1 MKNKI
6 SAALAFVLS
15 LAMLAFIKGP
25 EKKVKNLSSEVI
37 VSWNIIAGETMISK
51 ENQPFMIVR
60 NQTMMH
66 LAMHDALNAINP
78 VYETYALKARN
89 KKADP
94 EAAAATAAYTVLVAA
109 YPDKKEML
117 DAKLGEWLRKVKTID
132 EKEESIVI
140 GQKAAIKIME
150 LRKKDGA
157 ANGNWLGDLKPSAGP
172 GIYQLVPPLNFVYA
186 PHWKTMQTFSLS
198 RYDQF
203 RCPPPPSL
211 TSNAYSDAFNEVK
224 SFGGKVSKLRT
235 TDQTL
240 YAKYWYEFSETGWNR
255 ITRVVTQDRKLDL
268 YTAARLFALVNMAL
282 IDAYTAGWDSKFH
295 YNFWR
300 PYTAI
305 QFADTDNNP
314 LTGVDNSWESLEVT
328 PPIHDYPSTHSA
340 LGNAAAAVLAGILGD
355 NTTFSMTSPTAD
367 PAGPTRAF
375 TSFSQA
381 ANENADSRVMAGLHF
396 RFSCSAGQELGN
408 KIGQWTVQNHLKPV
422 VK

>member
-6 SAALAFVLS
+6 PAAIALLLS
-15 LAMLAFIKGP
+15 FTMLAFIKEP
-25 EKKVKNLSSEVI
+25 SKKVKDLSSEVI
-37 VSWNIIAGETMISK
+37 ISWNIIAGETMISK

-78 VYETYALKARN
+78 VYETYALKAKN

-94 EAAAATAAYTVLVAA
+94 EAAAAVAAYTVLIAA

-117 DAKLGEWLRKVKTID
+117 DAKLGEWLRKVKTLD
-132 EKEESIVI
+132 AKEESVVI
-140 GQKAAIKIME
+140 GQKAAVKIME
-150 LRKKDGA
+150 LRKNDGA
-157 ANGNWLGDLKPSAGP
+157 ANGTWLGELKPASGP
-172 GIYQLVPPLNFVYA
+172 GIYQLVPPMNFVYA

-211 TSNAYSDAFNEVK
+211 TSNVYSDAFNEVK

-240 YAKYWYEFSETGWNR
+240 FAKYWYEFSETGWNR
-255 ITRVVTQDRKLDL
+255 ITRIAAQDRKLDL

-314 LTGVDNSWESLEVT
+314 LTAVDNSWESLEIT

-355 NTTFSMTSPTAD
+355 NTAFTMTSPTAD
-367 PAGPTRAF
+367 PAGPTRSF
-375 TSFSQA
+375 QSFSQA

-396 RFSCSAGQELGN
+396 RFSCTAGQELGN
-408 KIGQWTVQNHLKPV
+408 KIGQWTVQNHLKSV

>member
-6 SAALAFVLS
+6 AAIAFVLS
-15 LAMLAFIKGP
+15 FAMLAFVSGP
-25 EKKVKNLSSEVI
+25 EKKVKGLSSEVV
-37 VSWNIIAGETMISK
+37 VSWNLIAGEAMISK

-94 EAAAATAAYTVLVAA
+94 EAAAAVAAYTVLIAA

-117 DAKLGEWLRKVKTID
+117 DGKLGEWLKRVKNAD
-132 EKEESIVI
+132 QKEESIVI
-140 GQKAAIKIME
+140 GQKAAVKIME
-150 LRKKDGA
+150 LRKNDGA
-157 ANGNWLGDLKPSAGP
+157 ATGTWLGELKGSSGP
-172 GIYQLVPPLNFVYA
+172 GIYQLVPPLTFVYA

-203 RCPPPPSL
+203 RCPPPPALS
-211 TSNAYSDAFNEVK
+211 SKAYSDAFNEVK
-224 SFGGKVSKLRT
+224 SFGGKVSQLRT
-235 TDQTL
+235 TDQTMF
-240 YAKYWYEFSETGWNR
+240 AKYWYEFSETGWNR
-255 ITRVVTQDRKLDL
+255 ITRVVTQDQKLDL

-305 QFADTDNNP
+305 HFADTDDNP
-314 LTGVDNSWESLEVT
+314 LTSVDNKWESLEVT

-340 LGNAAAAVLAGILGD
+340 LGNAAAAVLAGMLGD
-355 NTTFSMTSPTAD
+355 NTAFTMTSPSAD
-367 PAGPTRAF
+367 PANTTRSF
-375 TSFSQA
+375 RSFSQA

-396 RFSCSAGQELGN
+396 RFSCNAGQELGN
-408 KIGQWTVQNHLKPV
+408 KIGQWTVQNYLKPV
-422 VK
+422 AK